1 MEVLA
6 VVVSPEFRS
15 LHGNHHEYSGNGDQ
29 SHPRDP
35 NLARG
40 TIESSG
46 FTRRFS
52 TLRQFIVF
60 GCLLPV
66 YIIALTGIGVYRAA
80 MLPVTQ
86 RQTY

>member
-15 LHGNHHEYSGNGDQ
+15 LHGNHHECSGNGDQ
-29 SHPRDP
+29 SHPHGP

-40 TIESSG
+40 VTESSG
-46 FTRRFS
+46 FARRFS

-66 YIIALTGIGVYRAA
+66 YILLLTSIGVYRAA
-80 MLPVTQ
+80 MWPVIQ
-86 RQTY
+86 LLEY